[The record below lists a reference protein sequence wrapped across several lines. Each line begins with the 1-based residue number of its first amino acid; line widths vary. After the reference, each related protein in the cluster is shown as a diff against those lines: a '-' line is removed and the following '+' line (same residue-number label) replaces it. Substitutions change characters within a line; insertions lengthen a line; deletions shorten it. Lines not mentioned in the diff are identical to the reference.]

1 MSGTSKR
8 FSHRQ
13 VSSSATTS
21 ASEIAVSAPVKK
33 SPPPTPKSCP
43 ASVAIDLGS
52 YTIRIC
58 IAGKDGKSIVTHC
71 PNALVRPSQ
80 KRYAGSTSN
89 GLLAGPQI
97 AQNCQNYGSLS
108 VRQPMDR
115 GLIIDWPTQKTILD
129 AAITEALI
137 KEGNDPKSDQRL
149 LEGRDVIVTE
159 AYLNL
164 PDLQAGLDLL
174 FLEAY
179 GASKIWRCTR
189 ENLLALLHL
198 STLDLI

>member
-1 MSGTSKR
+1 MS
-8 FSHRQ
+8 
-13 VSSSATTS
+13 VSSTSEIVAPTTS
-21 ASEIAVSAPVKK
+21 GKK
-33 SPPPTPKSCP
+33 SPPPSSTPTPAVKSGP

-58 IAGKDGKSIVTHC
+58 IVDQDGKSIVTRC

-108 VRQPMDR
+108 IRQPMDR
-115 GLIIDWPTQKTILD
+115 GFIVDWPTQKTILD
-129 AAITEALI
+129 AAIAEALG
-137 KEGNDPKSDQRL
+137 KEDSESLSNQRL
-149 LEGRDVIVTE
+149 LEGRDVIFTE

-179 GASKIWRCTR
+179 GASRIWRCSR
-189 ENLLALLHL
+189 EKAFF
-198 STLDLI
+198 TC